1 MPASAVYSHLSGS
14 PVLLSG
20 GLQCS
25 VCLDIAFTDAPPGAG
40 DPVSDTGLWFQKD
53 CYQPSEEDGSYS
65 FTIGAGDGSSTVE
78 RAHLSAKLA
87 IKQIANGRGFSIDGD
102 NITYAGA

>member
-1 MPASAVYSHLSGS
+1 MPVSAVYSHLTGS
-14 PVLLSG
+14 PILLSG

-25 VCLDIAFTDAPPGAG
+25 VCIEIAFTDAPPGAG

-53 CYQPSEEDGSYS
+53 CYQQDEEGNYS
-65 FTIGAGDGSSTVE
+65 HTFGEGDGSSTVE